1 MGKAL
6 NFFDVVIL
14 SVEGRGISLANQL
27 AQTKKVAFIKSFDH
41 YSSEDVE
48 GPFGFFLDSVR
59 PLHWKESF
67 SGFSV
72 KTPEKSFHF
81 KEIFLSS
88 VYQGRVEYQQLL
100 SRNSGDFKHTWLK
113 TLLRQLTTGVDTS
126 LNDDRKTR
134 EDFSFV
140 FKDFGCLK
148 NVPQKLN
155 SDVFVFSGG
164 GFRVDEKLTC
174 FSCPEIGEIKSKDVV
189 CLLNPEEMRCFK
201 ENFYHIFFSKSY
213 IQPYWCWQRLTFEFE
228 DEGYPVPLYLVLAD
242 PENIPWNHERLI
254 CLKRSLAV
262 ENRMELWLKIPYS
275 SCGFSSSVRHIK
287 QILKNYFPK
296 FKWSCQSD
304 DWETPTCLFPIYSKD
319 GLGQMKLRPD
329 VYYGWSAEDLSPNG
343 FLNREQS
350 ILKSLLGS

>member
-1 MGKAL
+1 M
-6 NFFDVVIL
+6 NSFDVVIL
-14 SVEGRGISLANQL
+14 SVEGRGIGLANQL
-27 AQTKKVAFIKSFDH
+27 AQTKKVAFIKIFDH
-41 YSSEDVE
+41 YSSEDAE

-59 PLHWKESF
+59 PSHWKESP

-81 KEIFLSS
+81 KETFLSS
-88 VYQGRVEYQQLL
+88 VYQERIEYQQLL
-100 SRNSGDFKHTWLK
+100 SRDSGDFKHTWLK

-126 LNDDRKTR
+126 LNEDRKTR

-140 FKDFGCLK
+140 FKDFGLLK
-148 NVPQKLN
+148 NVSQKCS
-155 SDVFVFSGG
+155 SDVAVFEGDGLS
-164 GFRVDEKLTC
+164 FNEQLNC
-174 FSCPEIGEIKSKDVV
+174 FSHSQIGEIKGKSIV

-213 IQPYWCWQRLTFEFE
+213 IQPYWCWQRLKFEFE

-262 ENRMELWLKIPYS
+262 ENRVELWLKMPYS

-304 DWETPTCLFPIYSKD
+304 DWETPTCLFPVYSKAGVD
-319 GLGQMKLRPD
+319 QMRLKSD
-329 VYYGWSAEDLSPNG
+329 VYYGWSAKDLSPNG
-343 FLNREQS
+343 YFNREQN
-350 ILKSLLGS
+350 ILQALS